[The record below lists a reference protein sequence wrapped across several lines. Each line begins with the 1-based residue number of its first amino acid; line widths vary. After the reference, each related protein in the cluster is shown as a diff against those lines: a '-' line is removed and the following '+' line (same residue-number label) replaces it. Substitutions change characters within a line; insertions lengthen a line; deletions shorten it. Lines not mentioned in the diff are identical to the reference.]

1 MKSLVDSIYEDWR
14 RYNKKNL
21 PTSCNEFYV
30 MWTAK
35 ISNEDGL
42 VSWDNGM
49 VKNSFYVDQ
58 YLLRVLST
66 NKIKTILK
74 EEFEKKYSEKVREY
88 VFKANSDATVTVYID
103 VILGCEIA
111 SKPKYSIT
119 YTKCSKMSTEPYA
132 IEMDTPNEIKQAQ
145 KKADV
150 LKEEDEKKRI
160 EKEAKRQADH
170 EKYLKDKEE
179 WDALMEKVY
188 GLEDLGWENASNFPV
203 DRIQGLNDI
212 KSISM
217 GRCDTLYYSL
227 TGGVR
232 WRTDSSD

>member
-74 EEFEKKYSEKVREY
+74 EEFEKKYPVNCSIEVPGIPKGHVA
-88 VFKANSDATVTVYID
+88 K
-103 VILGCEIA
+103 IA
-111 SKPKYSIT
+111 SMLRFI
-119 YTKCSKMSTEPYA
+119 
-132 IEMDTPNEIKQAQ
+132 
-145 KKADV
+145 
-150 LKEEDEKKRI
+150 R
-160 EKEAKRQADH
+160 
-170 EKYLKDKEE
+170 
-179 WDALMEKVY
+179 
-188 GLEDLGWENASNFPV
+188 
-203 DRIQGLNDI
+203 LN
-212 KSISM
+212 
-217 GRCDTLYYSL
+217 L
-227 TGGVR
+227 
-232 WRTDSSD
+232 